1 LVAKIVAM
9 LNMKGGVGKTT
20 LAVNIASCLAKL
32 KGKKVLIIDLDP
44 QYNAT
49 QYLVNLEKN
58 REFVDGS
65 KPTVFDIM
73 APRGVSIP
81 SIANGMLIKPT
92 PRNVTLD
99 DVKRTLFEKEDGKL
113 DLIPGTLHLIGVEI
127 SREMAIENKLKNF
140 VTKIKDAYDFIIID
154 CPPTFSVFLSSG
166 YLASDYYLVP
176 LKPDPLS
183 TLGIPL
189 LEKVFEFYQ
198 ESFGNKEIKC
208 VGVVFTMVRR
218 TNEMDNVMKVIREVS
233 AGKRYVFDNFLSMST
248 VVASA
253 ARKNLI
259 LFESRETAKY
269 GNEIKDITDE
279 FLRQF

>member
-1 LVAKIVAM
+1 
-9 LNMKGGVGKTT
+9 MKGGVAKTT
-20 LAVNIASCLAKL
+20 LAVNIAACLAKL
-32 KGKKVLIIDLDP
+32 KEKKVLLIDLDP

-49 QYLVNLEKN
+49 QYLVNLKIN

-81 SIANGMLIKPT
+81 SIANGIPIT
-92 PRNVTLD
+92 PSPRTVSLD
-99 DVKRTLFEKEDGKL
+99 DVKRTLFEKDGSKL
-113 DLIPGTLHLIGVEI
+113 DLIPGTIYLIGVEI

-140 VTKIKDAYDFIIID
+140 IERIKDAYDFIIID

-189 LEKVFEFYQ
+189 LERVFEFYQ
-198 ESFGNKEIKC
+198 EAFGRKEIKC
-208 VGVVFTMVRR
+208 VGIVFTMVRK
-218 TNEMDNVMKVIREVS
+218 TNEMDNVMAGIRQVS
-233 AGKRYVFDNFLSMST
+233 EGKRYVFSNYLSMST
-248 VVASA
+248 KVASA
-253 ARKNLI
+253 ARKNLL
-259 LFESRETAKY
+259 LFESRDTARY

-279 FLRQF
+279 FLKRF

>member
-1 LVAKIVAM
+1 MDAKIVAM

-32 KGKKVLIIDLDP
+32 KRKKVLIIDLDP

-49 QYLVNLEKN
+49 QYLVNLETN
-58 REFVDGS
+58 QEFVNGS
-65 KPTVFDIM
+65 KPTVFTIM
-73 APRGVSIP
+73 APRGASIS
-81 SIANGMLIKPT
+81 SIANGTLTEPA

-99 DVKRTLFEKEDGKL
+99 DVKRTLFEKDDGKL

-140 VTKIKDAYDFIIID
+140 VAKIKDAYDFIIID

-166 YLASDYYLVP
+166 YLASDYYLIP

-183 TLGIPL
+183 TLGILL
-189 LEKVFEFYQ
+189 LERVFKFYQ
-198 ESFGNKEIKC
+198 ECWGNKEIKC
-208 VGVVFTMVRR
+208 VGVVFTMVRK
-218 TNEMDNVMKVIREVS
+218 TNEMKSVMGGIRLAS

-259 LFESRETAKY
+259 LFESNETAKY

-279 FLRQF
+279 FLRRF